1 MSADKQRP
9 SFAVKGTAELQHI
22 NVRKEGPEDERVLAI
37 DMKLEIKHAD
47 RRLLAYFDDAIESF
61 LWRGDSASLV
71 ERNILL
77 DGLRY
82 RTVIK
87 DATAKVN
94 TVDLRGCKVSKFTI
108 RPRDGGVFNLT
119 LSLSTEPSTTELAE
133 LSRFVQEDVLVEIA
147 AQPDLFDAPAA
158 MPHKESA
165 DDGLSGES
173 MKDSANDPLY
183 PDAVALV
190 RKCNKG
196 SISLVQREMRIG
208 YNRAARLLEQM
219 EMKGVVS
226 ALGMNGQRNVLA
238 VSEG

>member
-37 DMKLEIKHAD
+37 DMKLEIKHVD

-87 DATAKVN
+87 DATAK
-94 TVDLRGCKVSKFTI
+94 
-108 RPRDGGVFNLT
+108 
-119 LSLSTEPSTTELAE
+119 
-133 LSRFVQEDVLVEIA
+133 DVLVEIA